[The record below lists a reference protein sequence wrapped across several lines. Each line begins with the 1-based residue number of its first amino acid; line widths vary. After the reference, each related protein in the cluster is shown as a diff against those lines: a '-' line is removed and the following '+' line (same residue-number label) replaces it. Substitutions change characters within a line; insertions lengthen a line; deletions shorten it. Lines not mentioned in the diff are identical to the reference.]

1 MSFYGMSAVA
11 RDQIA
16 DDQLSRIQAQGH
28 EIPKQQIQQWFN
40 WMDRLL
46 GVHRSQFVLR
56 EATSAQLEDHKIAF
70 KEAIRY
76 CLAINTRIADPDFNE
91 PDLVA
96 RLQVRIRQLQDAYD
110 TFHDASLSNEQSE
123 EVLKRMFPE

>member
-1 MSFYGMSAVA
+1 MSAVA